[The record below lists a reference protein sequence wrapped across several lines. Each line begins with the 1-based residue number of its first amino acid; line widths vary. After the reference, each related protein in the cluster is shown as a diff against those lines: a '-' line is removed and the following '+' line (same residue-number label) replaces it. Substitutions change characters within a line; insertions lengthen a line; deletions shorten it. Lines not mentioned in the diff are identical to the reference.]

1 MTTEDFS
8 PLNIPAKFRTLE
20 SEEKRLTVRDVWKR
34 FLAEALVVEPDF
46 QRHYIWDAGRASRYI
61 ESLLTG
67 IPTPAIFVAEEMDDR
82 WVVVDGHQRL
92 GTLFRF
98 MLPLL
103 REKPPSFVP
112 ASPLKL
118 SGLEVLTDLNGRDIS
133 ALSIDNRRKLWE
145 TALNFTIIPKTA
157 HEDMKYEMFA
167 RLNLGSAN
175 LNPQELRN
183 CLYRGAYNRLIAD
196 LSETRDYLR
205 LWGKNA
211 SDKRMKD
218 RERVLTFFAL
228 VHRRER
234 YRTPFRNFLN
244 DEMDEHRD
252 LTPGEAAKFSG
263 EFRMAL
269 KWVDRVFTPNQCFR
283 RFEMGSAD
291 APQGRWIQRRMDL
304 IHDVELVGFGVFGDR
319 LDQIYDSIGES
330 DKRAFLG
337 AIRSRLVSVMASQD
351 FKDALGAGVRQA
363 RNQELRLN
371 RWMRAL
377 EYVVSNCDSAIKAR
391 HTLDGIIDRQP
402 DCVDCEYPVA
412 ADDAVVVG
420 NRVGHR
426 YCRFAAATQ

>member
-1 MTTEDFS
+1 MTMEGFA
-8 PLNIPAKFRTLE
+8 PLNIPAEFRTLE
-20 SEEKRLTVRDVWKR
+20 SEEKRLSVRDVWKR
-34 FLAEALVVEPDF
+34 FLAEDLVVEPDF

-67 IPTPAIFVAEEMDDR
+67 IPTPAIFVAEEMDDS

-112 ASPLKL
+112 TSPLKL

-133 ALSIDNRRKLWE
+133 ALSIDDRRKLWE

-183 CLYRGAYNRLIAD
+183 CLYRGAYNRLVAD

-205 LWGKNA
+205 LWGKNS

-228 VHRRER
+228 IHRRER
-234 YRTPFRNFLN
+234 YRTPFRSFLN
-244 DEMDEHRD
+244 DEMAENQEIS
-252 LTPGEAAKFSG
+252 PGDAAKFTA
-263 EFRMAL
+263 EFRTAL

-304 IHDVELVGFGVFGDR
+304 IHDVELVGFGVFGER

-337 AIRSRLVSVMASQD
+337 AIRGRLVSVMANQD
-351 FKDALGAGVRQA
+351 FKDALAAGVRQA
-363 RNQELRLN
+363 RNQDLRLD

-377 EYVVSNCDSAIKAR
+377 EYVVSNHESAIKAR
-391 HTLDGIIDRQP
+391 HTLDGIIDRMP

-420 NRVGHR
+420 NRIGHR
-426 YCRFAAATQ
+426 YCRFAAAT